1 MHMCMFMSLFQG
13 DPKKL
18 DMHQNSALSFFGP
31 FVSSPVVE
39 AVFVALAL
47 SCEGGIDMTPLDAP
61 RTRSGSRS
69 SEGGRP
75 SQIEYVYF
83 RFFRFDVVCA
93 SGPHGSCMRFFHT
106 DIRM

>member
-69 SEGGRP
+69 SEGGRL
-75 SQIEYVYF
+75 SQIEHV
-83 RFFRFDVVCA
+83 FF
-93 SGPHGSCMRFFHT
+93 P
-106 DIRM
+106 I